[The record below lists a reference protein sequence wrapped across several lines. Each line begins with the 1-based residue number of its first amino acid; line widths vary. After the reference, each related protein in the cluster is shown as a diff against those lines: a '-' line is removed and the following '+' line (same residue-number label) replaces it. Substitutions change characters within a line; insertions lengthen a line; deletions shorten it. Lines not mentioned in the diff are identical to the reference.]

1 MSNNK
6 IITMKSFW
14 SSGGS
19 AVNDFL
25 LEFGNIYGIKQ
36 QEITIFETIDG
47 LMDLEYRFHNNKSNV
62 FTGMQME
69 KFRRLVDYLSSYGQ
83 YSLPYDDTRFFDGYF
98 KKRSYEFLDKISL
111 EERQATLEID
121 WHMKVDWH
129 MKKNKLFALKYK
141 RLPIWKYRIAST
153 LAKSVPFMFASRLKP
168 IAHYFPTTHYYIPA
182 DKENFDKELQSYV
195 NDLFSYLSNRD
206 DVKGNH
212 LLLDQ
217 MFNIDSFLKYKD
229 RIKNLKY
236 IIVDRDPR
244 DIYLLQREKLKSLVV
259 PLDAEGFISWFKSGR
274 AGLNDEL
281 KKQCLYV
288 RFENLIYDYEN
299 ETKRIMDFLEL
310 DEKDHVNPKKHLNP
324 DISIKNTQMFK
335 KTDKYK
341 EDIAKIEAALP
352 EYLYDFPSFKEDTL
366 EGIF

>member
-6 IITMKSFW
+6 IITLKGFW
-14 SSGGS
+14 STGGS

-25 LEFGNIYGIKQ
+25 LEFSNIFGVKQ
-36 QEITIFETIDG
+36 QEITLFETTDG
-47 LMDLEYRFHNNKSNV
+47 LMDLEYRFQNNKSNI

-69 KFRRLVDYLSSYGQ
+69 KFRRLVDYLSVYGQ
-83 YSLPYDDTRFFDGYF
+83 YSLAYDDPRFFDGYF

-111 EERQATLEID
+111 EEREAALEID
-121 WHMKVDWH
+121 WHMIKDKH
-129 MKKNKLFALKYK
+129 FNLKYK
-141 RLPIWKYRIAST
+141 RLPIWRYRIASK
-153 LAKSVPFMFASRLKP
+153 LAKLIPFMFASKLKP
-168 IAHYFPTTHYYIPA
+168 LSHYFPRTHYYIPA
-182 DKENFDKELQSYV
+182 DKETFDNELQRYV

-206 DVKGNH
+206 DVKRKH

-229 RIKNLKY
+229 RIPNLKY

-288 RFENLIYDYEN
+288 RFENLIYDYDN
-299 ETKRIMDFLEL
+299 EMKRIMDFLEL
-310 DEKDHVNPKKHLNP
+310 DEKDHVNPKEHLNP
-324 DISIKNTQMFK
+324 DVSIKNTQMFK

-341 EDIAKIEAALP
+341 EDIAKIEEALP
-352 EYLYDFPSFKEDTL
+352 EYLYDFPYFKDDNL